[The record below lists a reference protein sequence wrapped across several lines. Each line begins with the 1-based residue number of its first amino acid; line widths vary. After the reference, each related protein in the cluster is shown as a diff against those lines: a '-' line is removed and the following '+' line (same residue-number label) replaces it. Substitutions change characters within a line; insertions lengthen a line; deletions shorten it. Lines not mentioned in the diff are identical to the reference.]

1 MNNPNDHFGSIVDNF
16 GLDHWDDHSISPTK
30 GSDRIDN
37 IIKRYKN
44 HPSIKNIK
52 AKFNNVHSFS
62 FLPVFMDEVKTII
75 RDIKNNK
82 SLGGE
87 IPIQILKLNLHLKY

>member
-1 MNNPNDHFGSIVDNF
+1 M
-16 GLDHWDDHSISPTK
+16 

-52 AKFNNVHSFS
+52 AKFNSFPSFS
-62 FLPVFMDEVKTII
+62 FQPVFMEEVKTVI
-75 RDIKNNK
+75 RDMKNNK
-82 SLGGE
+82 SVGGKK
-87 IPIQILKLNLHLKY
+87 PIQILKENEFAF